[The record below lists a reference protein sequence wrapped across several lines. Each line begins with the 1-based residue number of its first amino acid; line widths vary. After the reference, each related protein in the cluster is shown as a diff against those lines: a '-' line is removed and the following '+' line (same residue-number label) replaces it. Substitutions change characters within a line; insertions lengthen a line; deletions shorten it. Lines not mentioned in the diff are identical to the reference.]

1 VKAEQ
6 SLKEQETYLR
16 LIIDSI
22 PQQIFWKDT
31 NLVFRGCNKN
41 WAMYAQLDNPASV
54 IGKTDFDLIK
64 NPQLADTFRQ
74 HDQHIIQ
81 SNVPELH
88 IIQRK
93 VNPDKEG
100 QSIWLDSSKLPI
112 IDADG
117 KTIGILGVLDDITQR
132 KLSEEALY
140 AEQEKSERLLLNI
153 LPKAIADRLKQS
165 HGVIADSFESV
176 TVMFADIVS
185 FTRMSSELS
194 PQDLVDLLNLIFSS
208 FDKLCEIYG
217 LEKIKT
223 IGDAYMVAGG
233 IPIPNEHHAEAIAS
247 MALEMVDKVAEL
259 RDLTGRNLQ
268 IRVGI
273 HTGAVIAGVIGTQ
286 KFIYDLWGDTVN
298 IASRMESHSD
308 VGKIQVTAET
318 YELLKHQFELIERGA
333 IEIKGKGQMQTYWL
347 MSKNRQLVDRHS

>member
-1 VKAEQ
+1 
-6 SLKEQETYLR
+6 
-16 LIIDSI
+16 
-22 PQQIFWKDT
+22 
-31 NLVFRGCNKN
+31 
-41 WAMYAQLDNPASV
+41 M
-54 IGKTDFDLIK
+54 
-64 NPQLADTFRQ
+64 
-74 HDQHIIQ
+74 
-81 SNVPELH
+81 
-88 IIQRK
+88 
-93 VNPDKEG
+93 
-100 QSIWLDSSKLPI
+100 
-112 IDADG
+112 
-117 KTIGILGVLDDITQR
+117 DDITQR

-318 YELLKHQFELIERGA
+318 YELLKHQFEFIERGA

-347 MSKNRQLVDRHS
+347 MSKNRQLVDRNSGSF